1 MAKKSKVS
9 KIKPVLDYILIEP
22 SEKEETTASGIVIPD
37 TAKEKPQE
45 GIVAAVGPGRF
56 TEGGQMVK
64 PAVKNGDKILY
75 KKWGGNEV
83 KIEGREYLFVKE
95 EDILAVIG

>member
-1 MAKKSKVS
+1 MAIKSKGN
-9 KIKPVLDYILIEP
+9 KIRPVLDYILIQP
-22 SEKEETTASGIVIPD
+22 SEKEERTVSGIVIPD

-45 GIVAAVGPGRF
+45 GVVVAVGPGKF
-56 TEGGQMVK
+56 TESGQMIK

-83 KIEGREYLFVKE
+83 KVGREEWLLIEQKDVMAIVE
-95 EDILAVIG
+95 